1 MAIAGGG
8 TGGHLFPGIA
18 VAEEL
23 KRRDSNAEVMFIG
36 TEQGLEA
43 RVIPKEGYP
52 IRFLKV
58 SGVLGRTFLGKLSSL
73 LKLLRSVFASRAIFK
88 AARPD
93 VVVGTGGYVSV
104 GPVAAARTMSI
115 PVLIL
120 EQNIVPGLANRVL
133 AKAADAVAVTYHES
147 MAYFPRSKTRLIGN
161 PIREGILKGNRHKAL
176 ELFSLEEGR
185 LTVFI
190 AGGSRGA
197 RRINSAMMDALNHL
211 LDVRDSIQFLH
222 QTGEE
227 DYENVRKRYRVL
239 EYRAMVA
246 PFIYQMAEA
255 YALADIVVS
264 RAGATTLAE
273 LTALGKPA
281 VLIPYPYAAGHQE
294 FNAKKILEAGGC
306 RVLEEKRLSGETLVL
321 EIMELVGSEDM
332 REEMRKLSRAL
343 GRPDAARKAVD
354 IAMSLGKKGI

>member
-23 KRRDSNAEVMFIG
+23 KKRDGNSEVMFIG

-43 RVIPKEGYP
+43 RVIPREGYP
-52 IRFLKV
+52 IKFLKV

-73 LKLLRSVFASRAIFK
+73 FKLVRSVFVSRAIFK

-93 VVVGTGGYVSV
+93 IVVGTGGYVSV

-115 PVLIL
+115 PILLL
-120 EQNIVPGLANRVL
+120 EQNIVPGFANRTL
-133 AKAADAVAVTYHES
+133 ARVADAVAVTYHES
-147 MAYFPRSKTRLIGN
+147 MSYFPRDKTRLIGN
-161 PIREGILKGNRHKAL
+161 PIRDGILKGNRSKAVD
-176 ELFSLEEGR
+176 LFSLEDEK
-185 LTVFI
+185 LTVFVV
-190 AGGSRGA
+190 GGSRGA
-197 RRINSAMMDALNHL
+197 RRINTAMMDALNHF
-211 LDVRDSIQFLH
+211 LDIRDSVQFLH

-227 DYENVRKRYRVL
+227 DYENVRKRYRML
-239 EYRAMVA
+239 EFSAMVA

-273 LTALGKPA
+273 LTALGKPSI
-281 VLIPYPYAAGHQE
+281 LIPYPHAAGHQL
-294 FNAKKILEAGGC
+294 FNAKKVSDAGGC
-306 RVLEEKRLSGETLVL
+306 RMLDDKGLSGETLAS
-321 EIMELVGSEDM
+321 EINRLVASEEIREAM
-332 REEMRKLSRAL
+332 RRESRAL
-343 GRPDAARKAVD
+343 GRPDAAMKAVD
-354 IAMSLGKKGI
+354 IAISLGKKGI